1 MVSGDCHCGYLSNTH
16 IDKRKFLKVKAQHK
30 NLALAAW
37 KVSREKDDRYVTQ
50 AIEGVYLSDSWQV

>member
-30 NLALAAW
+30 NLALAA
-37 KVSREKDDRYVTQ
+37 
-50 AIEGVYLSDSWQV
+50 